1 MSSKKSQ
8 KKELPIYDPEGVD
21 PQTNLSYEE
30 VKVPLQEHITATR
43 RAIQRSWTSVK
54 EACAKLSGDTHS
66 NLTNMTGKARRH
78 TNSTLVSMGVEDSGQ
93 LLRGSAYAGA
103 AIVGLY
109 LARRRSM
116 FLRIVYP
123 LVGVG
128 LVGGALHRDQ
138 VYTNYQKI
146 IGGHRGNLTLWKKQ
160 QEKVT
165 TDSNLEKNIR
175 SQLRDRNSSGK
186 KVD

>member
-1 MSSKKSQ
+1 MMCS
-8 KKELPIYDPEGVD
+8 ID
-21 PQTNLSYEE
+21 
-30 VKVPLQEHITATR
+30 ICCTA
-43 RAIQRSWTSVK
+43 
-54 EACAKLSGDTHS
+54 
-66 NLTNMTGKARRH
+66 
-78 TNSTLVSMGVEDSGQ
+78 TLVSMGVEDSGQ

-109 LARRRSM
+109 LARRSELSGMSVGCTSLFSSVSFLHSLPLSHTCTGSM
-116 FLRIVYP
+116 FLRVVYP

-146 IGGHRGNLTLWKKQ
+146 IGGHRGNLTLWKKK